1 MQHCH
6 KRGIFMNRRKGKKNT
21 KKVEI
26 ILLFLVQAWA
36 PKLLTKELFF
46 LRPRRSL
53 ARSLSF
59 SFINVAVIINKIFT
73 KVIWITCSTKTFKT
87 QLYNT
92 FWKDLRWSGNVS
104 MAIPFEKIDSG
115 KEININVR
123 TKFRVVIQSHFYLC
137 CSKRSCGFFWEW
149 KGFFSCLRARHR
161 PPFSVSAI
169 VYNSRMF
176 KSFLGDKSGWYF
188 MVAQRFGTEI

>member
-1 MQHCH
+1 MCKHEHQNCWQ
-6 KRGIFMNRRKGKKNT
+6 RNFFFF
-21 KKVEI
+21 V
-26 ILLFLVQAWA
+26 
-36 PKLLTKELFF
+36 LT
-46 LRPRRSL
+46 

-92 FWKDLRWSGNVS
+92 FWKDLRWSGKVS

-115 KEININVR
+115 KEIYKCENKVSGCN
-123 TKFRVVIQSHFYLC
+123 
-137 CSKRSCGFFWEW
+137 SKSFLFMLFEKKLWIFWEW

>member
-1 MQHCH
+1 MCKHEHQNCWQ
-6 KRGIFMNRRKGKKNT
+6 RN
-21 KKVEI
+21 
-26 ILLFLVQAWA
+26 
-36 PKLLTKELFF
+36 FF
-46 LRPRRSL
+46 SSSSPL
-53 ARSLSF
+53 ARCLSF

-92 FWKDLRWSGNVS
+92 FWKDLRWSGKVS
-104 MAIPFEKIDSG
+104 IVIPFEKIDSG
-115 KEININVR
+115 KEIYKCENKVSGWN
-123 TKFRVVIQSHFYLC
+123 
-137 CSKRSCGFFWEW
+137 SKSFLFMLFEKKLWIFWEW
-149 KGFFSCLRARHR
+149 KGFFSVFVFVSGLYC
-161 PPFSVSAI
+161 SVSAT

>member
-1 MQHCH
+1 MST
-6 KRGIFMNRRKGKKNT
+6 KIVDKGT
-21 KKVEI
+21 
-26 ILLFLVQAWA
+26 
-36 PKLLTKELFF
+36 FF
-46 LRPRRSL
+46 LRPHRSL

-115 KEININVR
+115 KEIYKCEN
-123 TKFRVVIQSHFYLC
+123 K
-137 CSKRSCGFFWEW
+137 
-149 KGFFSCLRARHR
+149 
-161 PPFSVSAI
+161 VSGC
-169 VYNSRMF
+169 NS
-176 KSFLGDKSGWYF
+176 KSFLF
-188 MVAQRFGTEI
+188 MLFEKKLWIFLRMKGIFFLSSCSSPASVLRVCNRLQFKNVQVIFRW